1 MVWGWGFTAD
11 TGAADLATE
20 ASGGEGA
27 GAAAAGAEGVT
38 VGGAS
43 FGGRAP
49 KMVEPTRTF
58 VLPSGK
64 CEFDTKQM

>member
-1 MVWGWGFTAD
+1 M
-11 TGAADLATE
+11 ATE
-20 ASGGEGA
+20 ASAGEGA